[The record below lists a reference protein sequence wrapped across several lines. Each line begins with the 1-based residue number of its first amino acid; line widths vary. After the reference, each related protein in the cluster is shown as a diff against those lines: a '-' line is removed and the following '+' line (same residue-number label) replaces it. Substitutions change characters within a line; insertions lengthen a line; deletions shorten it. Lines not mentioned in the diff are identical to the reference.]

1 MYGGFLNLL
10 GRQSLPNMI
19 LSSSHVTRG
28 FSLRFFTLA
37 PASSLVHRDTPQLE
51 AGIQLLVFGGK
62 DMKGLYY

>member
-19 LSSSHVTRG
+19 LSSRHVTRG

-37 PASSLVHRDTPQLE
+37 SWLVHRDTPQLE